1 MTVGTVITLEISL
14 YLKNLNTYIHVSVF
28 ICTAKQLQAP
38 RTCTAIDLARNKNL
52 VDIFSH

>member
-14 YLKNLNTYIHVSVF
+14 YLKNLNTYIHVFF

-38 RTCTAIDLARNKNL
+38 RTCTAIDLARNKNF